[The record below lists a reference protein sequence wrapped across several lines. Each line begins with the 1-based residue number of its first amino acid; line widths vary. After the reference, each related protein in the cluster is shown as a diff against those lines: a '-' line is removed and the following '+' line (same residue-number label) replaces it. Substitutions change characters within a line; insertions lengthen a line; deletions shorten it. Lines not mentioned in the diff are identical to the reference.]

1 MSDEKKTGVYANRTP
16 CVLTDGVFQEF
27 MCHWL
32 ELSVRKDADEIRK
45 IIEKNVSEI
54 LKRKKTVLLQSRPGG
69 RFYRRSLRGKG
80 IWIAWE
86 HVNSHDREKVYL
98 QFKGEAFEVYGPEV
112 IKNVI
117 KEIWGEVEEAVR
129 IDVAFDGVPF
139 TPEQWYLAW
148 KGGKTFGKRVDY
160 LENNRG
166 HAARVGV
173 LRKDCSQVSLY
184 DERGKV
190 RLEFRTRNRDLA
202 GKILRRWVNGG
213 EGELGLAGIEAI
225 RDFIG
230 GSWAVLDEWLGDGK
244 KLKGEK
250 KVVVEK
256 RISGRSAMLAARKI
270 VEWGRNN
277 GKEDGLALLLARAAK
292 DIGAAELDELGID
305 YTDVAKI
312 FGRVGPGGGNEKV
325 KENAELFRKVGVYG
339 NGH

>member
-1 MSDEKKTGVYANRTP
+1 MGSEKADVGYAHETP

-32 ELSVRKDADEIRK
+32 ELSVRKNGEEIRK
-45 IIEKNVSEI
+45 IFEKSVSEI
-54 LKRKKTVLLQSRPGG
+54 LKRKQTILLQNRPGG
-69 RFYRRSLRGKG
+69 RFYRKSLRGKG

-98 QFKGEAFEVYGPEV
+98 QFKGEAFEVYGAEV
-112 IKNVI
+112 IKKVI
-117 KEIWGEVEEAVR
+117 SEIWEDIDEAIR

-148 KGGKTFGKRVDY
+148 KDGKTLGKRVDY
-160 LENNRG
+160 LENSRG

-190 RLEFRTRNRDLA
+190 RLEFRTRKRDLA
-202 GKILRRWVNGG
+202 NRLLRRWIDGK
-213 EGELGLAGIEAI
+213 LGVAGIEAI
-225 RDFIG
+225 RGFVG
-230 GSWAVLDEWLGDGK
+230 GSWEVLDDWLGDGN

-250 KVVVEK
+250 KLVSEK
-256 RISGRSAMLAARKI
+256 RISGRSAMLAARKM
-270 VEWGRNN
+270 VEWGRTN
-277 GKEDGLALLLARAAK
+277 GKEDGLALLLAKALK

-305 YTDVAKI
+305 YSEMARI
-312 FGRVGPGGGNEKV
+312 YGRVGPNGGNEKV

-339 NGH
+339 NE